1 MIGLSDDNGGLSAAS
16 PPRVGED
23 LVVLYSY
30 VVALIHPDAAVQAV
44 MDLVLVDP
52 DIVTT

>member
-1 MIGLSDDNGGLSAAS
+1 MSGLSDDNDGFIAVS
-16 PPRVGED
+16 PHRVGVD